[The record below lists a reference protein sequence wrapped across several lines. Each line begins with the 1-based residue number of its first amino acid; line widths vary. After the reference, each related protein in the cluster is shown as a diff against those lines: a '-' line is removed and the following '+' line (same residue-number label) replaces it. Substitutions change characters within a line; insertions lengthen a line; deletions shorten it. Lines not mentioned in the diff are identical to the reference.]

1 MILRYK
7 VLSRHPRVFQS
18 MSGLRV
24 SEFDELFQDVRPR
37 HEQAYRQHLEVQRQ
51 QRCQPPRVRAIG
63 GGPAFGLEARDQV
76 LLCVVWLR
84 QYPAHE
90 VLAYL
95 FGTSDS
101 TVSRLL
107 QRVLPVLEQSGRDTM
122 RLPDPGRHR
131 HRTLDDLLR
140 DTPPLAVLID
150 SFEQRVQRPRADAG
164 SDAGSGAGA
173 AKKSKQSKKDVFYS
187 GKKKQHTLK
196 SQVTVNEVSGQIV
209 DVAQSVPGPT
219 ADRTLLEES
228 GLLGRLP
235 TGVGAIGDL
244 AYLGMAELHPQGL
257 AVTPR
262 RKPRGKE
269 RPPED
274 VAYNRALARR
284 RIPVEHSI
292 GKLRRYQSLT
302 QMDRHHRQKHTA
314 RVCAVA
320 GLINRQIK
328 HRHPALFA

>member
-7 VLSRHPRVFQS
+7 VLSRHARVFQS
-18 MSGLRV
+18 MTGLRV
-24 SEFDELFQDVRPR
+24 PEFDELFQDVRPG

-122 RLPDPGRHR
+122 RRPDPGRHQ

-140 DTPPLAVLID
+140 DTPQVAVLID
-150 SFEQRVQRPRADAG
+150 SFEQRVQRPRSG
-164 SDAGSGAGA
+164 SDSGSDT
-173 AKKSKQSKKDVFYS
+173 AKKSKKDVFYS

-235 TGVGAIGDL
+235 AGVGAIGDL

-257 AVTPR
+257 AATPR

-320 GLINRQIK
+320 GLVNRQIK